1 MGGTNPTRAAG
12 RDENIGD
19 QLVRKLADDESSMRV
34 NRLLLKEKGNDSNRI
49 GDKQEGLL
57 NVG

>member
-34 NRLLLKEKGNDSNRI
+34 NRILLQEKGNDSNRSS
-49 GDKQEGLL
+49 DKRQTH
-57 NVG
+57 